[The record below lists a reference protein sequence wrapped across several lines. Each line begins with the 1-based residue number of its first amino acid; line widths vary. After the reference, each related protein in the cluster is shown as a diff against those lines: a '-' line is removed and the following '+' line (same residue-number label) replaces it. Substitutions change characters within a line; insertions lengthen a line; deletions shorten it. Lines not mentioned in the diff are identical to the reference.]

1 MRVVSPLGDFP
12 FVFERVER
20 RDGGVD
26 VVGNLVGLESRL
38 HLDEEDLRAAARLAV
53 PPLLALAAAAA
64 LLGRLSAR
72 RR

>member
-12 FVFERVER
+12 FAFERVER

-38 HLDEEDLRAAARLAV
+38 HLDEKDLRSAARLVV
-53 PPLLALAAAAA
+53 PPLAVLLGGAA
-64 LLGRLSAR
+64 LLGYAAAR